1 MSEESLCER
10 PNSGAPVE
18 PTGDAET
25 CLREEPVEVHVSND
39 TDPPNTDPPSA
50 DIPETSGCCSS
61 GNGGPSFLQNEEVMK
76 DIKYVEEDDPIRD
89 DSLTTDLISKD
100 KIVENGT
107 SEQNGVASKSGLAA
121 EEDLDK
127 LESVIV
133 ESPPAKPKKQIIK
146 RVILISPKDEV
157 DWVRKDTF
165 EKHVCN

>member
-10 PNSGAPVE
+10 PNGGAPVE

-39 TDPPNTDPPSA
+39 GEHASPETSDEV
-50 DIPETSGCCSS
+50 PETSGCCPSS
-61 GNGGPSFLQNEEVMK
+61 NGGPSFLQSEEVMK

-100 KIVENGT
+100 QIVENGT
-107 SEQNGVASKSGLAA
+107 AEQNGVASKSGLAA

-133 ESPPAKPKKQIIK
+133 ESPPPKPKKQIIK

-157 DWVRKDTF
+157 DWVCF
-165 EKHVCN
+165 HLYNPYIA